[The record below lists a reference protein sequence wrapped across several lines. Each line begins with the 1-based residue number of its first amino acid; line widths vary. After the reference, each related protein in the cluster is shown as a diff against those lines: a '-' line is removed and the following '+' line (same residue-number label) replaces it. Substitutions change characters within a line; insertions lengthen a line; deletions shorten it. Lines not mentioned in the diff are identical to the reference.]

1 MKFLVAF
8 CLLLLLAGCC
18 KVYCDGTELTVSFEK
33 FRARET
39 DTVLFVR
46 YVPKTGRSQVVD
58 SFRMVAQVLPSDTSR
73 SPVVRSISSAYDWT
87 ITLPSVHK
95 QFLIENFDLATEKCN
110 CGGTK
115 YKAIRS
121 FSVNGNRKEGLYI
134 ALE

>member
-1 MKFLVAF
+1 MKTFFAC
-8 CLLLLLAGCC
+8 CLFLLLAGCC

-33 FRARET
+33 FKARDT

-58 SFRMVAQVLPSDTSR
+58 SFRIVAQVLPSDTSR
-73 SPVVRSISSAYDWT
+73 SSVVRSISSANDWKV
-87 ITLPSVHK
+87 TLPSANK
-95 QFLIENFDLATEKCN
+95 QFFIENFDLTTEKCN

-121 FSVNGNRKEGLYI
+121 FSVNGIHKEGLYI
-134 ALE
+134 SLE